1 MAHTRTLSI
10 DGTFTLADLDELAE
24 QIKNTASPT
33 MPTDLNY
40 IGWSDQARRRFK
52 GKVTVVF
59 EELAWAPAP
68 TPDNPS

>member
-1 MAHTRTLSI
+1 MAHTRTLAI
-10 DGTFTLADLDELAE
+10 DGTFTLADLDELIE

-33 MPTDLNY
+33 KSVDLKY

-59 EELAWAPAP
+59 EELAWAP
-68 TPDNPS
+68 DDDPS